1 MGLEADGI
9 PSRGMRCIWL
19 IAWLCIVNWGLP
31 SKAGPWAQEPL
42 GAAAKVTVPYSIRMH
57 RGESDSAGIR
67 IDAGSRSLTNIRVQ
81 ASAKSGTSEA
91 AAEGLVLELSPS
103 EISDIP
109 ARGSRYTDLTIRAPG
124 TGFRSDKYTVDV
136 VIQTDRGEL
145 RDSFNVTVMPA
156 GSFLS
161 ALAWGVTA
169 LLIAVFLIIF
179 IRMKAL

>member
-1 MGLEADGI
+1 MKCH
-9 PSRGMRCIWL
+9 SRGTRRIWL
-19 IAWLCIVNWGLP
+19 IAWLCIVHWGLP
-31 SKAGPWAQEPL
+31 SKGGPWAQEPE
-42 GAAAKVTVPYSIRMH
+42 AAAKVTVPYSIRMH

-67 IDAGSRSLTNIRVQ
+67 IDAGSRSLRNIRVQ
-81 ASAKSGTSEA
+81 ASAKSGISGV
-91 AAEGLVLELSPS
+91 AAEGLVLELSSS

-109 ARGSRYTDLTIRAPG
+109 ARESRYTDLTIRAAG
-124 TGFRSDKYTVDV
+124 TGFRFDKYTVDV

-161 ALAWGVTA
+161 ALVWGVIA

>member
-1 MGLEADGI
+1 MKCH
-9 PSRGMRCIWL
+9 SRGTRCIWL
-19 IAWLCIVNWGLP
+19 IVWLCIVHWGLP
-31 SKAGPWAQEPL
+31 SKAGPWAQEP

-67 IDAGSRSLTNIRVQ
+67 IDAGSLSLTNIRVQ
-81 ASAKSGTSEA
+81 AAAKSEISGA

-109 ARGSRYTDLTIRAPG
+109 ARESRYTDLTIRTPG
-124 TGFRSDKYTVDV
+124 TGFRFDKYTIDV
-136 VIQTDRGEL
+136 VIQMDQGEL

-156 GSFLS
+156 GNFLLV
-161 ALAWGVTA
+161 LAGGQVA